1 MMATTA
7 ESASKGAPRNHWPWI
22 EGGARLAIATLGA
35 VASVAAAVVGWHGGA
50 ANTLGWLV
58 LAVVWLAA
66 AFVIHADHAR
76 RGAERPQM
84 LAVVL
89 TLTVA
94 TEVVV
99 LASMLHVLVGWPP
112 RLFQV
117 AACATA
123 PIAVAAAIR
132 IPTRF
137 EARVARFVA
146 LAISVAGLTVLVA
159 GIYLLVV
166 VGLGRPPRHE
176 ERTLLV
182 LSIVATAI
190 SALLFIPARRRL
202 ADFSNRVVHGARRP
216 PHEVLRTFGVRMS
229 RALPLEELLLQ
240 LAESLQSALAL
251 EAAEIW
257 TASGGVLERVVSEPE
272 RGPATLRLTASEE
285 AVVAR
290 TGVSGPVRFAVW
302 LPQLLADRGDAAVR
316 VAPVAHSGELLGLI
330 VVERSAHAEPFDEQ
344 ADEVLA
350 ELARQLGLALRNV
363 RLDSDLR
370 ESLAELRLQ
379 AEELRLSRAR
389 VLAAADAERRR
400 IERDLHD
407 GAQQHLVA
415 LEANLGAVRA
425 LMDSDPDQAQAIL
438 GELRSA
444 VQEAMQDFRD
454 LAHGIYP
461 PLLQDR
467 GLSEALA
474 NAARRTSIPTR
485 LKADTQ
491 RRYEP
496 EIETTIYFC
505 CLEALQNVGKHAG
518 EAARTTIRLY
528 EDEDALLFEV
538 ADDGPGL
545 DPARTTFGTGLTNMR
560 DRLAAI
566 GGDLRIESTLGRGTR
581 VVGTI
586 PLVR

>member
-1 MMATTA
+1 
-7 ESASKGAPRNHWPWI
+7 
-22 EGGARLAIATLGA
+22 
-35 VASVAAAVVGWHGGA
+35 
-50 ANTLGWLV
+50 
-58 LAVVWLAA
+58 
-66 AFVIHADHAR
+66 
-76 RGAERPQM
+76 
-84 LAVVL
+84 
-89 TLTVA
+89 
-94 TEVVV
+94 
-99 LASMLHVLVGWPP
+99 
-112 RLFQV
+112 
-117 AACATA
+117 
-123 PIAVAAAIR
+123 
-132 IPTRF
+132 
-137 EARVARFVA
+137 
-146 LAISVAGLTVLVA
+146 
-159 GIYLLVV
+159 
-166 VGLGRPPRHE
+166 
-176 ERTLLV
+176 
-182 LSIVATAI
+182 
-190 SALLFIPARRRL
+190 
-202 ADFSNRVVHGARRP
+202 
-216 PHEVLRTFGVRMS
+216 
-229 RALPLEELLLQ
+229 
-240 LAESLQSALAL
+240 
-251 EAAEIW
+251 
-257 TASGGVLERVVSEPE
+257 
-272 RGPATLRLTASEE
+272 
-285 AVVAR
+285 
-290 TGVSGPVRFAVW
+290 
-302 LPQLLADRGDAAVR
+302 
-316 VAPVAHSGELLGLI
+316 LLGSSDS
-330 VVERSAHAEPFDEQ
+330 RSATSGSIPIYES
-344 ADEVLA
+344 
-350 ELARQLGLALRNV
+350 RSRNCAY
-363 RLDSDLR
+363 RPKNCGCRGRGFSPQPTP
-370 ESLAELRLQ
+370 SA
-379 AEELRLSRAR
+379 
-389 VLAAADAERRR
+389 RR

-518 EAARTTIRLY
+518 EAASATIRLY

-560 DRLAAI
+560 DRLEAI